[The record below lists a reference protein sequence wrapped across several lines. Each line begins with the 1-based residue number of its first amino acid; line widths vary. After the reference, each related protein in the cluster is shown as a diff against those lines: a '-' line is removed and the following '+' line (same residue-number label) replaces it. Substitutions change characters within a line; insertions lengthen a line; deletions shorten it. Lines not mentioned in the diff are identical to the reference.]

1 MIIIVILLLLSGGI
15 RIYLF
20 IEVFL
25 CFSLTKLKKEKNSI
39 WQLIALCAGTG
50 GSILVIGSASGVALM
65 GLEKVD
71 FLWYAKKVTL
81 GASIGYFAG
90 IATYL
95 AQNAVLSGALLS
107 GSVSP

>member
-1 MIIIVILLLLSGGI
+1 MYDLNE
-15 RIYLF
+15 YA
-20 IEVFL
+20 
-25 CFSLTKLKKEKNSI
+25 TDDKL

-71 FLWYAKKVTL
+71 FVWYTKKVSI
-81 GASIGYFAG
+81 GATIGYFAG

-95 AQNAVLSGALLS
+95 AQYAIMNGGAVAGILPQASVAVDTLQQTI
-107 GSVSP
+107 GSLV